1 MNAPIQSPAAI
12 GRPVP
17 PDPESPGPRLRADL
31 RHLLRYAAIT
41 KSVTTQDS
49 DYIAASTVLAQDDD
63 EVRGDPSRR
72 AAQYTALLT
81 QIDQL
86 SQKVFPVT
94 PASLEIAEIM
104 ESRGQGL
111 KARDLRIYYDVNAL
125 INRWELTT
133 FGALALVLGAV
144 YLNLVPSAWPD
155 PDLRAFLFGSKTFS
169 ILPILLGLLGAC
181 TFILRSILNNLAAKT
196 FVLRDGA
203 RFRLRAV
210 LGLVLGYLVPL
221 LSTIA
226 GGPDAND
233 PKILVASFLAGFAVE
248 PTFSALDSLALT
260 FRDLVSR
267 SPAAGAGGKG

>member
-12 GRPVP
+12 GRPVSSM
-17 PDPESPGPRLRADL
+17 PDSPVVRLRADL
-31 RHLLRYAAIT
+31 VRLLRHAALS
-41 KSVTTQDS
+41 KSVTTQDG
-49 DYIAASTVLAQDDD
+49 DYTTAAKILAQDDATLA
-63 EVRGDPSRR
+63 GDP
-72 AAQYTALLT
+72 ALLA
-81 QIDQL
+81 QIDQF
-86 SQKVFPVT
+86 SQKAFPVT
-94 PASLEIAEIM
+94 AASLEIAEIM
-104 ESRGQGL
+104 ESHGQGL
-111 KARDLRIYYDVNAL
+111 AAREHRTYRDVTHL
-125 INRWELTT
+125 ITCWEIAT
-133 FGALALVLGAV
+133 FLSLALVLAATSLHFALPADSGT
-144 YLNLVPSAWPD
+144 L
-155 PDLRAFLFGSKTFS
+155 LRTMLGEGTKYS
-169 ILPILLGLLGAC
+169 ILPMLLGLLGAC

-226 GGPDAND
+226 GGPGPTN